1 MKRFTSLILLLL
13 ILTTAQAQVLSL
25 DSARALALR
34 NNKELAI
41 SRLKQDVAKYN
52 RQSART
58 NYLPKVEAIGGYLY
72 TNKELSLLS
81 TAQKDAL
88 GNLGTIAGQ
97 SLMESLP
104 NAVTTMVQTGLIT
117 MQQAQVLNQIAAQ
130 AGPAFQQALNGVGQS
145 MADAFRTDTRHMWGG
160 SIMVT
165 QPIFM
170 GGKIVAYNKIT
181 DAAERL
187 ASSATEAEEQ
197 NTIYNTDQAYWLVVC
212 AEDDRRRSGYPCRR
226 IECQCESE

>member
-1 MKRFTSLILLLL
+1 MRRIIGFILLIF
-13 ILTTAQAQVLSL
+13 ILTSAQAQVLSL

-41 SRLKQDVAKYN
+41 SRLKQDVARYN

-72 TNKELSLLS
+72 SSKELSLLS
-81 TAQKDAL
+81 DAQKGMF

-97 SLMESLP
+97 QMMEALP
-104 NAVTTMVQTGLIT
+104 GAVTTMVQSGLIT
-117 MQQAQVLNQIAAQ
+117 MQQAQAITQIAAQ

-145 MADAFRTDTRHMWGG
+145 LTDAFRTDTRHMWGG

-170 GGKIVAYNKIT
+170 GGKISTGI
-181 DAAERL
+181 
-187 ASSATEAEEQ
+187 
-197 NTIYNTDQAYWLVVC
+197 
-212 AEDDRRRSGYPCRR
+212 
-226 IECQCESE
+226 